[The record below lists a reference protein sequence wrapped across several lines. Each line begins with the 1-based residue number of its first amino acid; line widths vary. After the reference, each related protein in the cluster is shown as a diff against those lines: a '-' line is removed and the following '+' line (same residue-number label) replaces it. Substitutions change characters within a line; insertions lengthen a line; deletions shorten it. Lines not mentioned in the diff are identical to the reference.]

1 MGERMVTENISE
13 NGRGEIE
20 WAPRVPKN
28 KIRRLYMSDARGLL
42 DENLLEEVGSMLF
55 QRCQSILNVADAQK
69 GIVHCPR
76 CERQGLTSL
85 IERQQTRSDPR
96 DQELACPRCS
106 WQTTWGEYHL
116 SFKRHQLNPG
126 GATASFSAYL
136 QDYATAQ
143 TPQAKMLAVDRLI
156 HEFHYSYR
164 LRPDIPTRSVSVN
177 LIEGK
182 LSDVIQFLDELTAN
196 QEMSPERQATYEEW
210 RKNVE
215 SSQKDYIQIFRAK
228 EPMIAPFDVT
238 MQMAIRPCLREDL
251 LKLEWFEL
259 FARYRQ
265 LYADTFA
272 RSEKGEIVM
281 LVVVINEFPVGQVW
295 IDLVKQREQSTGIL
309 YALRVL
315 PPLQNLGIGTRLIA
329 AVEDLL
335 HKRGYKMVEL
345 GVEKDNPGAK
355 RLYERL
361 GYGVI
366 RENLEKWEIVTPGGQ
381 TVQEQ
386 AYEWIMQK
394 PLDVA
399 STSN

>member
-1 MGERMVTENISE
+1 MVTVDKQV
-13 NGRGEIE
+13 NGRDEIE

-28 KIRRLYMSDARGLL
+28 KIRRLYVSDTRGLL
-42 DENLLEEVGSMLF
+42 DEDLLEEVGSMLF
-55 QRCQSILNVADAQK
+55 QRCQSILTVADAQQ
-69 GIVHCPR
+69 GLVHCPR
-76 CERQGLTSL
+76 CERQGMTSL
-85 IERQQTRSDPR
+85 IERPQPRGDPR
-96 DQELACPRCS
+96 DRLLACPRCG

-136 QDYATAQ
+136 RDYTAAQ

-164 LRPDIPTRSVSVN
+164 PRPDIPTRSVSVN

-182 LSDVIQFLDELTAN
+182 LADVIQFLDELTAG
-196 QEMSPERQATYEEW
+196 QELPPERQAAYAEW

-215 SSQKDYIQIFRAK
+215 STQNDYLRVFREK
-228 EPMIAPFDVT
+228 KPMVEPFEVALQV
-238 MQMAIRPCLREDL
+238 AIRPCVREDL
-251 LKLEWFEL
+251 PKLEWFGL

-265 LYADTFA
+265 LFADTFV

-281 LVVVINEFPVGQVW
+281 LVAVLNQFPVAQVW

-309 YALRVL
+309 YSLEVL

-335 HKRGYKMVEL
+335 RKRNYKVVEL
-345 GVEKDNPGAK
+345 GVDNDNPGAK
-355 RLYERL
+355 RLYQRL
-361 GYGVI
+361 GYQVI
-366 RENLEKWEIVTPGGQ
+366 RYNQEPYEIVTPDGQ
-381 TVQEQ
+381 KVQER
-386 AYEWIMQK
+386 AHEWIMQK
-394 PLDVA
+394 ALGAARV
-399 STSN
+399 

>member
-1 MGERMVTENISE
+1 MVTEKLE
-13 NGRGEIE
+13 NGRDEIE

-28 KIRRLYMSDARGLL
+28 KIRRLYQSDARGLL
-42 DENLLEEVGSMLF
+42 DEDLLEDVGSMLF
-55 QRCQSILNVADAQK
+55 QRCRSILTIADSQK

-85 IERQQTRSDPR
+85 IERPLTRGDPR
-96 DQELACPRCS
+96 DRLLTCPRCG

-126 GATASFSAYL
+126 GATASFSAYI
-136 QDYATAQ
+136 QDYAAAQ
-143 TPQAKMLAVDRLI
+143 TPQAKMLAVDQLI
-156 HEFHYSYR
+156 HAFHYSYR
-164 LRPDIPTRSVSVN
+164 PRPDIPTRSVSVN

-182 LSDVIQFLDELTAN
+182 LTDVIQFLDELTAN
-196 QEMSPERQATYEEW
+196 QEVSPAAQATSAEW
-210 RKNVE
+210 RQNVE
-215 SSQKDYIQIFRAK
+215 NSQKEYIRVFREK
-228 EPMIAPFDVT
+228 EPMVKPFDISMPVS
-238 MQMAIRPCLREDL
+238 IRPCLREDL
-251 LKLEWFEL
+251 PKLEWFGL

-265 LYADTFA
+265 LFVDTFE

-281 LVVVINEFPVGQVW
+281 LVAVVNEFPVGQVW
-295 IDLVKQREQSTGIL
+295 IDMVKQREQATGIL

-329 AVEDLL
+329 AVEGLL
-335 HKRGYKMVEL
+335 CKRGYKIVEL
-345 GVEKDNPGAK
+345 GVEKDNPNAK

-366 RENLEKWEIVTPGGQ
+366 RDNLEKWEFVTPDGQ

-386 AYEWIMQK
+386 IHEWIMHK
-394 PLDVA
+394 MLPFE
-399 STSN
+399 

>member
-1 MGERMVTENISE
+1 MGKRMVTDHFPE
-13 NGRGEIE
+13 NGRDEIE
-20 WAPRVPKN
+20 WAPRVPKS

-42 DENLLEEVGSMLF
+42 DEDLLEEVGSMLF
-55 QRCQSILNVADAQK
+55 QRCQSILTVADAQK

-76 CERQGLTSL
+76 CERQGMTSL
-85 IERQQTRSDPR
+85 IERQKTHGDPR
-96 DQELACPRCS
+96 DQLLSCSRCG
-106 WQTTWGEYHL
+106 WHTTWGEYHL

-126 GATASFSAYL
+126 GATASFAAYI
-136 QDYATAQ
+136 QDYAAAQ

-164 LRPDIPTRSVSVN
+164 PRPDIPTRSVSVN

-182 LSDVIQFLDELTAN
+182 LVDVIQFLDELTAD
-196 QEMSPERQATYEEW
+196 QDKSPEKQAAYAEW

-215 SSQKDYIQIFRAK
+215 SSQEDYIRVFREK
-228 EPMIAPFDVT
+228 EPMVEPFDVT
-238 MQMAIRPCLREDL
+238 LQVAIRPCLREDL
-251 LKLEWFEL
+251 PKLEWFGL

-265 LYADTFA
+265 VFADTFA

-281 LVVVINEFPVGQVW
+281 LVASVNEFPVGQVW
-295 IDLVKQREQSTGIL
+295 IDLVKRREQSTGIL

-329 AVEDLL
+329 SVEELL
-335 HKRGYKMVEL
+335 RKRGYKIIEL
-345 GVEKDNPGAK
+345 GVEKDNPNAK

-361 GYGVI
+361 GFSI
-366 RENLEKWEIVTPGGQ
+366 LRDNLEKWEFVTSEGK

-386 AYEWIMQK
+386 ADEWIMQK
-394 PLDVA
+394 TLDAA
-399 STSN
+399 SA